1 MRIAALFCLS
11 SGALLAQAT
20 GSLLKSELRL
30 CLELLPKLHRAD
42 ILLADRAY
50 GKYIVAALLQ
60 AAGIDLIAAVAAR
73 SRKVD
78 FRKAKKRFASNDALF
93 HWKKGVH
100 ISPLLEPSH
109 WRSLPEQIAVR
120 LLRVHLERPGF
131 RAEHFT
137 LVTTLLDP
145 VAYPAHEII
154 AAYAR
159 RWRMEMSLND
169 LKTTLGM
176 EQLRCHKPQ
185 MLQKELLVFLTAHNL
200 VRWLMAEA
208 ASQEQAPLERISFKG
223 TLDALRQWSQAMA
236 QRRRRPQLW
245 RALLK
250 TIAADALPLR
260 PGRHEPRAVKK
271 RSKYPHLNQPR
282 HQYRERWGR
291 TKRRRI
297 ANANK
302 RAPLN

>member
-1 MRIAALFCLS
+1 
-11 SGALLAQAT
+11 
-20 GSLLKSELRL
+20 
-30 CLELLPKLHRAD
+30 
-42 ILLADRAY
+42 
-50 GKYIVAALLQ
+50 V
-60 AAGIDLIAAVAAR
+60 
-73 SRKVD
+73 
-78 FRKAKKRFASNDALF
+78 
-93 HWKKGVH
+93 W
-100 ISPLLEPSH
+100 
-109 WRSLPEQIAVR
+109 
-120 LLRVHLERPGF
+120 HLERPGF

-236 QRRRRPQLW
+236 QRRRRPNSGA
-245 RALLK
+245 RSSRPLLLMPCLCDQADMSPRSQK
-250 TIAADALPLR
+250 TKQISPPQPAPPPIPRTLGSHQTQTHRQCQQTR
-260 PGRHEPRAVKK
+260 PP
-271 RSKYPHLNQPR
+271 
-282 HQYRERWGR
+282 
-291 TKRRRI
+291 
-297 ANANK
+297 
-302 RAPLN
+302 